1 MDVTRAS
8 NTGLAPASSPIPKPR
23 PQQQNLATPVAQNLG
38 NSNLGNNVSFN
49 QRASHASN
57 PNSVNFSP
65 TGKTQAT
72 AQVAS
77 STPNARASQIVNS
90 LKPHV
95 SNPAKFAQELNKFL
109 QNPTDRA
116 ALINHYG
123 LDSKESKDQLGIAMF
138 LEAGQGLDPKNMK
151 PVGAAILNRVI
162 GNNVALEA
170 SGSSKRVSIA
180 GVMGE
185 KGQFESL
192 GKFKAAIKT
201 GKGAASTYGKG
212 EAVQAMVS
220 DLVKG
225 NVGSNQSA
233 ETAFYFR
240 RGKMSNETMRT
251 PDGHSFATKYDS
263 GLNYIGNSPLVR
275 HTGSKFK

>member
-1 MDVTRAS
+1 MDVARVN
-8 NTGLAPASSPIPKPR
+8 NTGLAPVSSPIPKPR
-23 PQQQNLATPVAQNLG
+23 PQQQGVSTPVSQNLG
-38 NSNLGNNVSFN
+38 NSNASNRNSVN
-49 QRASHASN
+49 QRATHASD
-57 PNSVNFSP
+57 PNRLSFSP
-65 TGKTQAT
+65 AAKTQAT
-72 AQVAS
+72 AQVTS
-77 STPNARASQIVNS
+77 STSNARATQIINS

-109 QNPTDRA
+109 QNPQDRA
-116 ALINHYG
+116 SLINHYG

-138 LEAGQGLDPKNMK
+138 LEAGQGLDSKNMK

-170 SGSSKRVSIA
+170 SGSTRRVSISS
-180 GVMGE
+180 VMGE

-192 GKFKAAIKT
+192 GKFKSALKT

-225 NVGSNQSA
+225 NVGSNQNA

>member
-8 NTGLAPASSPIPKPR
+8 NTGLAPVSSPIPKPR
-23 PQQQNLATPVAQNLG
+23 PQQQNLTTPVAQNLG
-38 NSNLGNNVSFN
+38 NSNLSNNVSVN

-57 PNSVNFSP
+57 PNSLNFSP
-65 TGKTQAT
+65 TGKAQAT
-72 AQVAS
+72 AQAS
-77 STPNARASQIVNS
+77 QTSNARAGQIINS

-95 SNPAKFAQELNKFL
+95 SKPAKFSQELNKFL
-109 QNPTDRA
+109 QNPQDRA

-123 LDSKESKDQLGIAMF
+123 LDSKDSKDQLGIAMF

-170 SGSSKRVSIA
+170 SGSTRRVSISS
-180 GVMGE
+180 VMGE

-192 GKFKAAIKT
+192 GRFKAALKN
-201 GKGAASTYGKG
+201 GKAPASTHGKG
-212 EAVQAMVS
+212 ETVQAMVS

-240 RGKMSNETMRT
+240 RGKMSNETMKT